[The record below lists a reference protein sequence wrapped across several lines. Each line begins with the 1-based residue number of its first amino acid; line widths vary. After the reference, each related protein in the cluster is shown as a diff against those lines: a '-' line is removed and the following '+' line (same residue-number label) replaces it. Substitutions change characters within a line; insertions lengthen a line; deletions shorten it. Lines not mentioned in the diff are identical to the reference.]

1 VWLKHQEHPVEA
13 SIFRE
18 LPNALR
24 MAVGVTVAK
33 SLVRSVRVFQGLS
46 EDALE
51 LISSRIMPV
60 EVPPGGAAGLQGC
73 GPVCTAAQR
82 TKLPALLSWCC

>member
-1 VWLKHQEHPVEA
+1 MEA

-33 SLVRSVRVFQGLS
+33 GLVRSVHVFQGLA
-46 EDALE
+46 EDTLE

-60 EVPPGGAAGLQGC
+60 EVPPGACHLHSSAARMS
-73 GPVCTAAQR
+73 AAWR
-82 TKLPALLSWCC
+82 M